1 MESFFSTVKS
11 ELTDRFASFSEAKM
25 ELFDYIVVFYNQRR
39 RHSTFG
45 RSARPPPNDVGL
57 PRSDHDGR
65 SVAANPHRQ
74 TSTGRPR
81 SARQLST
88 TTAGHVRRTY
98 LIATDLTNL
107 STESDQ
113 A

>member
-1 MESFFSTVKS
+1 LQHQPGFDCYDNLVMESFFSTVKS

-65 SVAANPHRQ
+65 SVAATPTDR
-74 TSTGRPR
+74 RR
-81 SARQLST
+81 R
-88 TTAGHVRRTY
+88 AGHGAPVSFLRPLQGT
-98 LIATDLTNL
+98 
-107 STESDQ
+107 
-113 A
+113 